1 MKIEI
6 LDPPG
11 RVLNKVFLFCLL
23 YFHKIQVYKH
33 PDLKVPNSKILF
45 ERVSGPSKVEV
56 AQILSNFGRV
66 QDPPGGSN
74 LNFDETIL
82 NRLMSSPTFIKSM
95 LNFS

>member
-1 MKIEI
+1 MLQLVKIEI

-23 YFHKIQVYKH
+23 HIHKIQVYKH
-33 PDLKVPNSKILF
+33 RDLKVPNSKTLF

-74 LNFDETIL
+74 
-82 NRLMSSPTFIKSM
+82 RKSDDR
-95 LNFS
+95 SY